1 MAEQLPALPGML
13 IRAVPTM
20 VSRKRVLQDEPQD
33 LQFSF
38 QLEAFERNHIDKYHA
53 MFPGMVSAIPLTYF
67 YLAAQRAHLAAMLD
81 PNFPWP
87 ILGMVHVA
95 NKMQQ
100 HAPVNESKGFRLTVT
115 IEMPERAATKKRV
128 RPLYR
133 VEFYQG
139 ETLVVE
145 CLSTYQVGGGE
156 PPARG
161 RRREMPAPDLNGFI
175 DTGLWQLNSELGRQ
189 YATLSGD
196 FNPIHLHPWLSRWF
210 GFSRP
215 IIHGMYSVARAQAKL
230 EQELQQAVTVMDV
243 VFRRPLI
250 LPAEAHFY
258 YADQDGKFS
267 VTDAKA
273 SRAYLDGTFELAKA
287 EKNQEEDVL

>member
-20 VSRKRVLQDEPQD
+20 VSRKKVLQEEPQD

-38 QLEAFERNHIDKYHA
+38 QLEAFERSHIEKYHA
-53 MFPGMVSAIPLTYF
+53 MFPGMVSSIPLTYF

-95 NKMQQ
+95 NRMEQRAEIREEQ
-100 HAPVNESKGFRLTVT
+100 GFRLNVT

-133 VEFYQG
+133 VEFFQG
-139 ETLVVE
+139 DELVVE

-161 RRREMPAPDLNGFI
+161 RRREMPAPDLDGYT
-175 DTGLWQLNSELGRQ
+175 DTGLWQLNSELGRH

-210 GFSRP
+210 GFARP

-230 EQELQQAVTVMDV
+230 EQELQRPVTMMDV

-258 YADQDGKFS
+258 YADTATKFI

-273 SRAYLDGTFELAKA
+273 SKAFLDGTFALKEHVK
-287 EKNQEEDVL
+287 Q